1 MATRWGS
8 CTNMGKIIL
17 NTELIKAPRPC
28 IEYVITHELCHLLH
42 RSHTKEFYDLLSTE
56 MPDWKRW
63 KIKLEVFMY

>member
-1 MATRWGS
+1 
-8 CTNMGKIIL
+8 
-17 NTELIKAPRPC
+17 
-28 IEYVITHELCHLLH
+28 ITHELCHLLH